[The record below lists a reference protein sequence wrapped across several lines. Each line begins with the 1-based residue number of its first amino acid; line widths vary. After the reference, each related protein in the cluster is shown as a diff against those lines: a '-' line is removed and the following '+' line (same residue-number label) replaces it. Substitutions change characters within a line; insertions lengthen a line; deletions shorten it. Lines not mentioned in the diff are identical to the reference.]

1 MQLGLEKC
9 ITKFPQFRMRNCI
22 TFSIRKQT
30 RPDQNKTRNML
41 EFQLYNSYVTGN
53 VSSEHENQDL
63 SPENSQVSTNIK
75 LTFVSEAVSLLRNR
89 GWSIAQ
95 SFFLLL
101 I

>member
-1 MQLGLEKC
+1 
-9 ITKFPQFRMRNCI
+9 
-22 TFSIRKQT
+22 
-30 RPDQNKTRNML
+30 ML

-53 VSSEHENQDL
+53 VSSEHENQDI

-95 SFFLLL
+95 SVFLLL